1 MKKTISGLYAVTRE
15 YAQTSELVA
24 AVEKALEG
32 GAGIVQYRAK
42 NLDAARRVRDTAA
55 LRTLCDRF
63 DACFI
68 VNDDFVLAHRCDAD
82 GVHLGAND
90 GAIAAAREVVGDKL
104 VGVSC
109 YDSLDLARD
118 AVRRGADYIAF
129 GSVFPSLTKPGAV
142 HAPLSLITEAR
153 AVLSVP
159 IVAIGGITLESA
171 VSVLEA
177 GADAIAVIEAVF
189 GEADISAAARG
200 FVQLF
205 PVKLPCP

>member
-1 MKKTISGLYAVTRE
+1 MKKRIRGLYAVTPE
-15 YAQTSELVA
+15 YQQTSELVA

-42 NLDAARRVRDTAA
+42 NLDAGRRFDDTAA

-63 DACFI
+63 GACFI
-68 VNDDFVLAHRCDAD
+68 VNDDFVLADRCDAD

-90 GAIAAAREVVGDKL
+90 GTIAAARQVVGDKL
-104 VGVSC
+104 IGVSC

-118 AVRRGADYIAF
+118 AVRRGADYVAF
-129 GSVFPSLTKPGAV
+129 GSVFPSLTKPDAV
-142 HAPLSLITEAR
+142 PAPLSVIAEAR
-153 AVLSVP
+153 AVLNVP
-159 IVAIGGITLESA
+159 IVAIGGITLHNA
-171 VSVLEA
+171 PSVLDA

-189 GEADISAAARG
+189 GAADISAAARE
-200 FVQLF
+200 FIQLC